1 MRFWELGELQTNV
14 RYQRR
19 GLGSSLVDE
28 GMRSVERRAR
38 EGGGEGRG
46 RWKVYIW
53 WLIRRGSELMKKL
66 DL

>member
-1 MRFWELGELQTNV
+1 VRFWELGELQTNV

-38 EGGGEGRG
+38 EGGGEGWGGEGG
-46 RWKVYIW
+46 RCIF
-53 WLIRRGSELMKKL
+53 GG
-66 DL
+66 